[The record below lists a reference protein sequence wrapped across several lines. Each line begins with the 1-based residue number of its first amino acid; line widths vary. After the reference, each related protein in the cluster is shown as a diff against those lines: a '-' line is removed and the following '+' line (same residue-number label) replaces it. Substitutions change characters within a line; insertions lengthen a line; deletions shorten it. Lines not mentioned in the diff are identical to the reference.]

1 MRAALLMLA
10 IITLSPVS
18 AFSETRVI
26 RNKPSSSDINGDLDG
41 DLSGANNQSQQYYY
55 KQNQAQ
61 RPGCYKNR
69 QGNVICK

>member
-18 AFSETRVI
+18 AFSETRTV
-26 RNKPSSSDINGDLDG
+26 RNRPSSSDINGNM
-41 DLSGANNQSQQYYY
+41 SGADSQSQEYYY
-55 KQNQAQ
+55 KQEQAK